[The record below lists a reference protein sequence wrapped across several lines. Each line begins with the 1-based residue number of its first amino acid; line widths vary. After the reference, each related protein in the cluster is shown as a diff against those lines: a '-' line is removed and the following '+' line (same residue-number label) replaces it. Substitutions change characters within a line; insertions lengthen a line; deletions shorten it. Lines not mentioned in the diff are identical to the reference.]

1 MAKSKNVTTR
11 TTTGTPRRSTPPGA
25 TTTEAM
31 EQRLTAFATQ
41 LGRVA
46 GTFQTRAEGWMD
58 RKAVKKQIASV
69 RDAAADLL
77 EQLAGGATTLAK
89 QTRTSA
95 ATPATSRRRSGG
107 AVDAP
112 GKKHRPPMPND
123 PDANTASSQAAKVRM
138 AKTMIKT
145 HRRRGRG

>member
-1 MAKSKNVTTR
+1 MAKRNDGTTR
-11 TTTGTPRRSTPPGA
+11 TTTRSPRRTPPPGA

-31 EQRLTAFATQ
+31 EQRLTAFAAQ

-46 GTFQTRAEGWMD
+46 GAFQARAEGWMD
-58 RKAVKKQIASV
+58 RKAVKEQIASV

-77 EQLAGGATTLAK
+77 EQLAGRATTLAK

-95 ATPATSRRRSGG
+95 ATPAARRRSGG
-107 AVDAP
+107 VVDAP
-112 GKKHRPPMPND
+112 GKKHRPPMSSD
-123 PDANTASSQAAKVRM
+123 PGANTANSQAAKVRM

-145 HRRRGRG
+145 YRRRGRG